1 MLVMPPS
8 LVLTLDNAGR
18 CWCWCRGEEAALLR
32 SLIDLL
38 CLCAEAWLLLLLVV
52 VVVVVI
58 MMRNE
63 SQQRHEWLAQ
73 PSPGWSMQPSRGPFS
88 PWLQCRSRCC
98 PLPEYLSKKKCELE
112 QHLDTGSA
120 EIENSVLAATIS
132 SCYQ

>member
-1 MLVMPPS
+1 MVV
-8 LVLTLDNAGR
+8 VL
-18 CWCWCRGEEAALLR
+18 
-32 SLIDLL
+32 
-38 CLCAEAWLLLLLVV
+38 

-73 PSPGWSMQPSRGPFS
+73 LSPGWSMQPSRGPFS
-88 PWLQCRSRCC
+88 PWLQCRSCCC

-112 QHLDTGSA
+112 QHLDTDTGSA
-120 EIENSVLAATIS
+120 EIENSFLAATIS